1 LLDVPLAQR
10 CAEKAGGQ
18 NVFRTLLVGL
28 TFVTLAAPVIGA
40 AGQAQDKAVTKDT
53 NLRAYVELLRSDV
66 RAQKVAIFTELMEF
80 SEAEDKAFWPLYR
93 EYDLELT
100 KINDERVSLIEEY
113 AASYPNVSDV
123 LADKFALKAL
133 DLESRRTA
141 VKSKYYDRFKKA
153 LTAKTAA
160 RFLQVENQL
169 LMIVDLQ
176 IASSLP
182 VLK

>member
-1 LLDVPLAQR
+1 
-10 CAEKAGGQ
+10 
-18 NVFRTLLVGL
+18 
-28 TFVTLAAPVIGA
+28 
-40 AGQAQDKAVTKDT
+40 
-53 NLRAYVELLRSDV
+53 
-66 RAQKVAIFTELMEF
+66 MEF